1 MSTYLY
7 VNKKVIERKNELR
20 AVAEKFFNEYK
31 KGNYKE
37 IEKMMDKTDY
47 PTFIYSMGI
56 LELNSYTV
64 FDLKSYTNSNDSDV
78 KLIGVSA
85 KKLSKSY
92 NNIMILYSNEYG
104 CKYSLYITV
113 NSDNKIVGISDG
125 HGSDFSKRFK

>member
-20 AVAEKFFNEYK
+20 VVAEKFFNEYK

-37 IEKMMDKTDY
+37 IEKMMDKSDY
-47 PTFIYSMGI
+47 PSFMYSMSI
-56 LELNSYTV
+56 LELNAYTV
-64 FDLKSYTNSNDSDV
+64 FDLKMYTNSKDSDV
-78 KLIGVSA
+78 NLIGVKA
-85 KKLSKSY
+85 KKLSKGY

-104 CKYSLYITV
+104 CKYSLYITL

-125 HGSDFSKRFK
+125 HGFDFSKRFK